1 MRRQRLLKV
10 MPEVAETV
18 FALKVSAGE
27 SAAHEV
33 FEQVNTRTVGL
44 LQKLHILKK
53 MMISMMMGEK

>member
-27 SAAHEV
+27 SAGHEV
-33 FEQVNTRTVGL
+33 SEQVNMRMVGL

>member
-1 MRRQRLLKV
+1 M

-27 SAAHEV
+27 SAGHEV
-33 FEQVNTRTVGL
+33 FEQVNMRTVGL

-53 MMISMMMGEK
+53 MMISMMMGGK